1 MRSFLR
7 DAASGKSSK
16 ICFKLLSISLS
27 RSAFGTGV
35 DHARNGL
42 KLERGERKI
51 DAAPLVD
58 NILELRG
65 ICKEPV
71 QVLKMF
77 KKLQHVNDGTWKAG
91 FRYRPQCL
99 DLKWDRGQ

>member
-65 ICKEPV
+65 AP
-71 QVLKMF
+71 
-77 KKLQHVNDGTWKAG
+77 
-91 FRYRPQCL
+91 Y
-99 DLKWDRGQ
+99 GQLHSRATEGEAIAAQGLRRH